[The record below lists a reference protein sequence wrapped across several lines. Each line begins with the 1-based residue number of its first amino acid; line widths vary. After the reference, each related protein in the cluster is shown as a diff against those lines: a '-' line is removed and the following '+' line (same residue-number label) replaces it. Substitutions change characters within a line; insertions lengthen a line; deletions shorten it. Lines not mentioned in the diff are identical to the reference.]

1 MSALAAGLWLATLGA
16 TFQAP
21 GAPAR
26 ARPIAPQQR
35 PTPIVA
41 KLENAAAQLAEAVRL
56 RGSMRGQRGVERE
69 ERQRVAI
76 AAFRAVREH
85 WPADV
90 GIWTEAEFRAG
101 EMLRA
106 ADDVAAA
113 REAFERVLRGPQ
125 GSFRDRAAIEL
136 GLMARRERAFESA
149 LAVFRALLDDPDAA
163 IARREEARLWLGR
176 CHADLGQM
184 DAARTAWR
192 WLCEHAEGT
201 AVVIDAHDELAQ
213 DLIDRGDLE
222 GAAGWIAAAKV
233 SMSDRALEETERGEA
248 VRRALENMH
257 AIRRLERAVRARAAI
272 GVDSRA
278 R

>member
-1 MSALAAGLWLATLGA
+1 MSAVFAGLWLATLAAGIQGPVA
-16 TFQAP
+16 PLREPSAVFQGQP
-21 GAPAR
+21 
-26 ARPIAPQQR
+26 PQ
-35 PTPIVA
+35 VA
-41 KLENAAAQLAEAVRL
+41 KLDSAAAQLAEAVRL
-56 RGSMRGQRGVERE
+56 RGAMRGQQGAARG

-90 GIWTEAEFRAG
+90 AIWIEAEFRAG

-106 ADDVAAA
+106 ADDVAGA
-113 REAFERVLRGPQ
+113 REAFERVRCGPK

-136 GLMARRERAFESA
+136 GLMARRERAFERA
-149 LAVFRALLDDPDAA
+149 LTAFQSLLDDPEAGG
-163 IARREEARLWLGR
+163 ARREEARLWLGR
-176 CHADLGQM
+176 CHADLGRM
-184 DAARTAWR
+184 EAARTEWR
-192 WLCEHAEGT
+192 WLCEHAEGF

-222 GAAGWIAAAKV
+222 GAAGWIAAAKLK
-233 SMSDRALEETERGEA
+233 MSDRALEETERGES

-272 GVDSRA
+272 DADSKA